1 MEPISFILDT
11 FIGVMER
18 IINLEKTKIQNKQQV
33 FKEIIEPLFIELQPV
48 VDNYVTLFK
57 KAKQSVSENKQ
68 SNIWEAVQEIR
79 ESRDAMILS
88 RVKVREMANRIQEAY
103 NDKKVTDF
111 AQKVDSFFYR
121 TILEKQKSS
130 KSRASELV
138 DLFEYVLKH
147 DMDKSELIKFIDDA
161 LKSMETSWVA
171 IAQSYAM
178 VRIYCLSS
186 PQLIK
191 KSKD

>member
-111 AQKVDSFFYR
+111 AKKDDRFFYR
-121 TILEKQKSS
+121 TI
-130 KSRASELV
+130 
-138 DLFEYVLKH
+138 
-147 DMDKSELIKFIDDA
+147 
-161 LKSMETSWVA
+161 
-171 IAQSYAM
+171 
-178 VRIYCLSS
+178 
-186 PQLIK
+186 
-191 KSKD
+191 